1 MKADKQTN
9 RKPGT
14 PAEYEAFSNVLRK
27 VLRVSHAEL
36 QARLAAE
43 KKAKKRKIKRASS
56 SRDSA

>member
-1 MKADKQTN
+1 MPAK

-36 QARLAAE
+36 QSRLAAE
-43 KKAKKRKIKRASS
+43 KKAKKRKIKRASA
-56 SRDSA
+56 SRDAAERR